1 MNDQPVIATSGV
13 TKSTPK
19 KRKSSRKAPY
29 IKWLLVAAVLAGGAV
44 WYWQS
49 AGASNGG
56 ATAQLTQKVVRGDI
70 ENAIT
75 AVGTLKALRS
85 VNVGAQVSGQLK
97 SVKVEVGDEVKQG
110 QLLAEIDPAPI
121 EKRVEMSSAQLDN
134 LEAQLVSRE
143 ALAKIKKL
151 NADRQRAL
159 LSTRGVSQATVDQA
173 DADQVIA
180 QADVKSLRAQI
191 RQQQA
196 QLESEKVDLGYTKI
210 YSPMNGTIVEQP
222 SKEGETLNA
231 VQSAPTVVTVADLT
245 MLTVEAQVSEADIS
259 RLKIGMDAYF
269 TLLGQPG
276 KRYQGKLRQIK
287 PTPEVLNNVVLYYAL
302 FDVPNPDDELKINM
316 SAQVYF
322 IQDSAKD
329 AVLVPTSALKESPRG
344 KDSKSGPV
352 TTVTVMTASG
362 TTQEKPVEIGI
373 RNRVQA
379 QVLSGLEDGDTVVIS
394 NAAADQNGANR
405 RNNRRPGMF

>member
-1 MNDQPVIATSGV
+1 MNDQPVITTSGAA
-13 TKSTPK
+13 KAAPQ
-19 KRKSSRKAPY
+19 KRKSARKTSY

-56 ATAQLTQKVVRGDI
+56 ATAQLTQKVVSGDI

-97 SVKVEVGDEVKQG
+97 SVKVEVGDEVTQG

-173 DADQVIA
+173 DADLVIA

-196 QLESEKVDLGYTKI
+196 QVESEKVDLGYTKI

-245 MLTVEAQVSEADIS
+245 MLSVEAQVSEADIS

-344 KDSKSGPV
+344 KDGKTGPS

-362 TTQEKPVEIGI
+362 TTQEKSVEIGI

-394 NAAADQNGANR
+394 NAAADQAGANR

>member
-1 MNDQPVIATSGV
+1 MNDQPAQTTSPTSKTV
-13 TKSTPK
+13 HK
-19 KRKSSRKAPY
+19 KRKSRKPAY
-29 IKWLLVAAVLAGGAV
+29 MKWLLLAAVIAGGGV

-49 AGASNGG
+49 SGTSPNVAAS
-56 ATAQLTQKVVRGDI
+56 QLTQKVVRGNI

-97 SVKVEVGDEVKQG
+97 SVKVEVGDTVTQG
-110 QLLAEIDPAPI
+110 ELLAEIDPAPI

-143 ALAKIKKL
+143 AQAKIKKL

-159 LSTRGVSQATVDQA
+159 LSSRGVSQSTVEQA
-173 DADQVIA
+173 DADLVVA
-180 QADVKSLRAQI
+180 DADVKSLRAQI

-196 QLESEKVDLGYTKI
+196 QVESEKVDLGYTKI
-210 YSPMNGTIVEQP
+210 YSPMNGTIVDQP
-222 SKEGETLNA
+222 AKEGETLNA

-245 MLTVEAQVSEADIS
+245 MLSVEAQVSEADIS

-287 PTPEVLNNVVLYYAL
+287 PTPEVVNNVVLYYAL

-322 IQDSAKD
+322 IIDSAQD
-329 AVLVPTSALKESPRG
+329 TLLVPVAALKETPRNTTQ
-344 KDSKSGPV
+344 SNTSSATVSVVTPSG
-352 TTVTVMTASG
+352 A
-362 TTQEKPVEIGI
+362 TQEKNIEIGI

-379 QVLSGLEDGDTVVIS
+379 QVISGLEDGETVVIN
-394 NAAADQNGANR
+394 NAASSQSGNR
-405 RNNRRPGMF
+405 RNNFRPGMF